1 MMSKAEPGLTYAELF
16 DIILSLLEGKKT
28 NL

>member
-1 MMSKAEPGLTYAELF
+1 MMFKAEPGLTYAELF
-16 DIILSLLEGKKT
+16 DIILSLLEEKET